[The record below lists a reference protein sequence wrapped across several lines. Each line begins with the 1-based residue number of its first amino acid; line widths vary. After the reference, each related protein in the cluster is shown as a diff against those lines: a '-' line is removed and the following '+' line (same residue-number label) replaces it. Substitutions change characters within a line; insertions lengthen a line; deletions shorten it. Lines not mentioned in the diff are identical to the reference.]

1 MEKDTP
7 FTVGPA
13 EKDSFDVTGISRSGR
28 VRKKSYKLIDFEPEH
43 NKSKKALKGGVK
55 VGRGRP
61 RKNPLPTKDE
71 KSDDEDDDD
80 MDMFM
85 STETDDVEGNED
97 YSESSDEGSDD
108 YENSN
113 DSNVVYGKSFR
124 KDKGK
129 SRCTAYMLWSN
140 EARKKIASSDPN
152 LDFPSISRKMGDMWS
167 NVPKHEKNLWR
178 RKAQNLGVKQ
188 KRTILKEVLNPS
200 PASFKPHSTNTHFL
214 NRPLKLRPKS
224 GTTVQTSS
232 TSLLKVND
240 TTNIA
245 AHFRLL
251 GENLAIIGERLKEH
265 EGQIAIS
272 GGLSVLLD
280 SLLCS
285 IGPLLCLTTQL
296 PAVNKNNLEANLGSI
311 LDNITYVM
319 PGL

>member
-1 MEKDTP
+1 MIT
-7 FTVGPA
+7 FQ
-13 EKDSFDVTGISRSGR
+13 
-28 VRKKSYKLIDFEPEH
+28 
-43 NKSKKALKGGVK
+43 
-55 VGRGRP
+55 
-61 RKNPLPTKDE
+61 
-71 KSDDEDDDD
+71 
-80 MDMFM
+80 
-85 STETDDVEGNED
+85 
-97 YSESSDEGSDD
+97 
-108 YENSN
+108 
-113 DSNVVYGKSFR
+113 VVYGKCFR

-129 SRCTAYMLWSN
+129 SRFTAYMLWSN
-140 EARKKIASSDPN
+140 EARKKLASSDPN
-152 LDFPSISRKMGDMWS
+152 LDFPTISRKMGDMWA

-188 KRTILKEVLNPS
+188 KRTILKEVLNPTHS
-200 PASFKPHSTNTHFL
+200 SYKPHSTNTNFL
-214 NRPLKLRPKS
+214 NRPLKIRPK
-224 GTTVQTSS
+224 GATAQPSS
-232 TSLLKVND
+232 TSPVKVND

-296 PAVNKNNLEANLGSI
+296 PSINKNDLEANLGSI

>member
-1 MEKDTP
+1 M
-7 FTVGPA
+7 
-13 EKDSFDVTGISRSGR
+13 
-28 VRKKSYKLIDFEPEH
+28 
-43 NKSKKALKGGVK
+43 
-55 VGRGRP
+55 
-61 RKNPLPTKDE
+61 
-71 KSDDEDDDD
+71 
-80 MDMFM
+80 
-85 STETDDVEGNED
+85 
-97 YSESSDEGSDD
+97 
-108 YENSN
+108 
-113 DSNVVYGKSFR
+113 VYGKSFR

-129 SRCTAYMLWSN
+129 ARFTAYMLWSN

-152 LDFPSISRKMGDMWS
+152 MDFPTISRKMGDMWS
-167 NVPKHEKNLWR
+167 NVPKHEKNMWK

-188 KRTILKEVLNPS
+188 KRTILKEVLNPTPVS
-200 PASFKPHSTNTHFL
+200 YKPHSTNTNFL
-214 NRPLKLRPKS
+214 NRPLKMRPKVS
-224 GTTVQTSS
+224 IIQPSS
-232 TSLLKVND
+232 TSHGKVND

-296 PAVNKNNLEANLGSI
+296 PAVNKNDLEANLGSI

>member
-1 MEKDTP
+1 MELY
-7 FTVGPA
+7 VH
-13 EKDSFDVTGISRSGR
+13 I
-28 VRKKSYKLIDFEPEH
+28 
-43 NKSKKALKGGVK
+43 LK
-55 VGRGRP
+55 
-61 RKNPLPTKDE
+61 T
-71 KSDDEDDDD
+71 
-80 MDMFM
+80 FQ
-85 STETDDVEGNED
+85 
-97 YSESSDEGSDD
+97 
-108 YENSN
+108 
-113 DSNVVYGKSFR
+113 VVYGKSFR

-140 EARKKIASSDPN
+140 EARKKIATNEPH

-167 NVPKHEKNLWR
+167 NVPKHEKNLWK
-178 RKAQNLGVKQ
+178 RKAQNLGIKQ
-188 KRTILKEVLNPS
+188 KRTILKEVSNPT
-200 PASFKPHSTNTHFL
+200 PASYKPHSTNTNFL
-214 NRPLKLRPKS
+214 NRPLKIRPKV
-224 GTTVQTSS
+224 TNVQPS
-232 TSLLKVND
+232 TGSPVKVND

-296 PAVNKNNLEANLGSI
+296 PAVNKNDLEANLASI

>member
-1 MEKDTP
+1 
-7 FTVGPA
+7 
-13 EKDSFDVTGISRSGR
+13 
-28 VRKKSYKLIDFEPEH
+28 
-43 NKSKKALKGGVK
+43 
-55 VGRGRP
+55 
-61 RKNPLPTKDE
+61 
-71 KSDDEDDDD
+71 

>member
-1 MEKDTP
+1 
-7 FTVGPA
+7 
-13 EKDSFDVTGISRSGR
+13 
-28 VRKKSYKLIDFEPEH
+28 
-43 NKSKKALKGGVK
+43 
-55 VGRGRP
+55 
-61 RKNPLPTKDE
+61 
-71 KSDDEDDDD
+71 

-113 DSNVVYGKSFR
+113 DSNVREREYMSIYMREKSNKRQLIRNGKVVYGKSFR